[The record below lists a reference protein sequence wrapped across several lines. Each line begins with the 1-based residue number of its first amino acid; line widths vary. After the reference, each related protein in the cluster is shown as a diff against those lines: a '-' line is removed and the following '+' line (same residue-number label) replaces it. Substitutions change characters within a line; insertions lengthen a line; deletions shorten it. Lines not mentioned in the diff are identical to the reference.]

1 MKEQPQIGARRVTL
15 DVSVQIVARV
25 VNLVLGIFVT
35 LILVRSLGDSFGVW
49 SALFAVGQIAG
60 SFGELGLSQI
70 TISRVAREPDKE
82 ASWLGALL
90 SLRLFL
96 AVPITLLSLGGV
108 LLIAPTSQARI
119 AGVFV
124 AAVMLAGA
132 PSALSVVFQMRVS
145 NHIPM
150 AIMTLN
156 SVLWGAGVV
165 IVSIL
170 SGGIVAFSAV
180 FLATSA
186 LTSALTVVWAL
197 RMATVRLGGAR
208 ELWGA
213 LLRVGVGVG
222 VAGILVTV
230 YVKLDQILV
239 LEYAGSRQAGLY
251 GAAYRLLDQIQ
262 FIPISVM
269 TTLFPLIAAA
279 YSSHRDRARA
289 LLQSAAEYL
298 AMASLPILAFTIVGA
313 HPIITLLF
321 GRAFGSAASALPI
334 LAGAFVSIS
343 FGYLVGNMVVV
354 LELQRRFIR
363 FAALGVVINV
373 ALNVLLI
380 PRYGFL
386 AAAWITLLT
395 EVTVMSLSMRMVL
408 AELSMRPQFMRLLR
422 TLMAAVA
429 MGLATWLSRLAGLPL
444 AGLVAVSIA
453 SYLPFLLLLRVVTV
467 GELLAVLRR
476 DSTSIESRHVR

>member
-1 MKEQPQIGARRVTL
+1 MR
-15 DVSVQIVARV
+15 
-25 VNLVLGIFVT
+25 
-35 LILVRSLGDSFGVW
+35 
-49 SALFAVGQIAG
+49 
-60 SFGELGLSQI
+60 
-70 TISRVAREPDKE
+70 
-82 ASWLGALL
+82 LL
-90 SLRLFL
+90 L
-96 AVPITLLSLGGV
+96 AVPITLLSLGGI
-108 LLIAPTSQARI
+108 LLIAPTSQARL

-132 PSALSVVFQMRVS
+132 PSALSVVFQMRVR

-156 SVLWGAGVV
+156 SVIWGAGVV
-165 IVSIL
+165 VVSAL

-197 RMATVRLGGAR
+197 RMATVRLRGVR

-251 GAAYRLLDQIQ
+251 GAAYRLLDQVQ

-298 AMASLPILAFTIVGA
+298 AMASLPILAFTVVGA

-321 GRAFGSAASALPI
+321 GRAFGPAAPALPI

-363 FAALGVVINV
+363 FAAMGVVINV
-373 ALNVLLI
+373 VLNILLI

-408 AELSMRPQFMRLLR
+408 AELSMRPRFTRLLR
-422 TLMAAVA
+422 TLLAAAA

-453 SYLPFLLLLRVVTV
+453 SYLPFLLLLKVVTV
-467 GELLAVLRR
+467 RELLAVLRR
-476 DSTSIESRHVR
+476 DSTSIEGQYVR